1 MLRWLRRGAA
11 WFLRT
16 KIGKRIDTLS
26 GRSLSK
32 AKTKYE
38 TILEDAIEYA
48 VDHAIDYAFDEL
60 EEANPGVNYAN
71 AKSTMA
77 RQARPFVRN
86 IVEGWVVF
94 ELADFMNSNKV
105 TVCTTSSE
113 FQTVCHEHWD
123 GIRSHMTRKVQDALA
138 ESWESVSGEYDM
150 YE

>member
-1 MLRWLRRGAA
+1 MAEEGAE
-11 WFLRT
+11 WFLKT
-16 KIGKRIDTLS
+16 KIGKKIDKLS
-26 GRSLSK
+26 GYSLSK

-71 AKSTMA
+71 AKSTMV
-77 RQARPFVRN
+77 REMRPIIRN
-86 IVEGWVVF
+86 IVEGWVVM

-105 TVCTTSSE
+105 TKCSTSSE
-113 FQTVCHEHWD
+113 FETVCHEHWN
-123 GIRSHMTRKVQDALA
+123 GIRSLMTRKAQDALA
-138 ESWESVSGEYDM
+138 DAWETVSGEYDI